1 MTCHSWSVDC
11 VKAEKYGRKRAQR
24 YRCQLCGKR
33 YSELQ
38 DKPLGDVRLPD
49 ETVRMIL
56 HCHVERNSIRGTAR
70 LRGVEKR
77 TVLRIF
83 KLAGENC
90 ESPRITPAMESG
102 VTDHV
107 WSIEELISA

>member
-24 YRCQLCGKR
+24 YRGKR

-56 HCHVERNSIRGTAR
+56 HCLAEGNSIRGTAR
-70 LRGVEKR
+70 LRGVEKW

-90 ESPRITPAMESG
+90 ESPRITPAVQSG
-102 VTDHV
+102 VTDHM